1 MALKTTTQIAIGIFI
16 GLGVYLVYRMF
27 GSYHAAGSPLASTT
41 STNLQNQDAAGGAS
55 VGSALTTPM
64 MSAPPAADPPAAV
77 LVAPSTGP
85 ATEARSGRGHF

>member
-27 GSYHAAGSPLASTT
+27 GSYSAGGSPLLSTT
-41 STNLQNQDAAGGAS
+41 ASNLQNQDAAGGVS
-55 VGSALTTPM
+55 VGSALTTPAL
-64 MSAPPAADPPAAV
+64 SPPPAAPPPAAL

-85 ATEARSGRGHF
+85 AVEARRGQGHF